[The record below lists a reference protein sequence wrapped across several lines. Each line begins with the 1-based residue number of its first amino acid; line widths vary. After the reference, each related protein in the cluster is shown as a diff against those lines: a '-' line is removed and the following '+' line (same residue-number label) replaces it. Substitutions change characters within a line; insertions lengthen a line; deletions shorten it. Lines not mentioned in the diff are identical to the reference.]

1 MKDTIG
7 NIIEPMTHVINQS
20 LSHRIIPQQM
30 KTAKVIPIH
39 KSADPSLLKNYRPVS
54 LLPAF
59 SKLLER
65 IVFSQLMTFL
75 TSNSILYN
83 HQYGFRPK
91 HSTTH
96 PIIHLLNHC
105 ASSSSKSDPEL
116 TLAALC
122 DISKAFD
129 VIDHTILLK
138 KMEKYGIHGIAND
151 WFRNYLS
158 DRTQFVEING
168 IQSQKV
174 PIKIGVRIIQ
184 Y

>member
-1 MKDTIG
+1 M
-7 NIIEPMTHVINQS
+7 N
-20 LSHRIIPQQM
+20 
-30 KTAKVIPIH
+30 
-39 KSADPSLLKNYRPVS
+39 
-54 LLPAF
+54 
-59 SKLLER
+59 
-65 IVFSQLMTFL
+65 FL

-116 TLAALC
+116 TLAVLC
-122 DISKAFD
+122 DLSKAFD
-129 VIDHTILLK
+129 VIDHKILLK
-138 KMEKYGIHGIAND
+138 KMEKYGIRGIAND
-151 WFRNYLS
+151 WFRNYLP

-174 PIKIGVRIIQ
+174 PIQIGVPQGSILGPLLYLIYMSMILEIRVQAMYCLLQTTPHYIYHTQ
-184 Y
+184 S